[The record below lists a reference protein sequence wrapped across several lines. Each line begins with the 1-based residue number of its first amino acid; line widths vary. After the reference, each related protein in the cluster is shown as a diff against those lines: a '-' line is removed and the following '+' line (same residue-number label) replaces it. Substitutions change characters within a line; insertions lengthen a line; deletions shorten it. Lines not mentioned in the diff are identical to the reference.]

1 MLRRF
6 ILNDKLK
13 VIIEDNALNDMYK
26 YKPERYCHENGGVLL
41 GKFNKN
47 ENTYIISNV
56 STTNPEDKKGR
67 NFFIRNKRQAQ
78 IIINKFW
85 KKSKGEINYLGEWH
99 THNEN
104 YPTPSFTDKH
114 LVQQILNNKNIEIE
128 NVFMVILGRKNE
140 LYICTIDSKKEIQQ
154 LREE

>member
-26 YKPERYCHENGGVLL
+26 YKPEKYSHENGGILL

-47 ENTYIISNV
+47 EKTYIISNI
-56 STTNPEDKKGR
+56 STTNHEDKKGR
-67 NFFIRNKRQAQ
+67 NFFVRSKRQAQ

-104 YPTPSFTDKH
+104 YPNPSFTDKK
-114 LVQQILNNKNIEIE
+114 LVEQMLDNKNIEIE
-128 NVFMVILGRKNE
+128 NVFMIILGTKNE
-140 LYICTIDSKKEIQQ
+140 LYICAIDSKKEIKQ
-154 LREE
+154 LKEE